1 MTKRLNLLEGNIS
14 SVLFKVAMPIMATS
28 LIQMA
33 YSFIDMIWIG
43 RIGEDAVTA
52 IGTASMY
59 FWIAEGLAMIS
70 RIGGQVNAAN
80 NIGAGNMDKARSY
93 VVSTLQLSFFI
104 SLVYSICTFC
114 FSNQLIGFFN
124 LNSAHIVRDA
134 EAYLKILSPA
144 FVVYFF
150 AFTVTGLITA
160 TGDSKTPFKANS
172 IGLIINIL
180 LDPILIFG
188 LGPLPR
194 LGVEGAAFA
203 TAFSELIVAIVL
215 LIHIARDKHLFL
227 KINVFRKINIGEMKK
242 IIYVGFP
249 TAIQNLAFAFIAMI
263 ISRLVVVF
271 GDEAV
276 AVQRVGA
283 QIESLSWM
291 TSDGFSSAVNT
302 FVAQNYGAK
311 NIKRAKE
318 GHHTALKIMTPWGI
332 FVSLILFFGAVP
344 IFQIF
349 IPNPELAELGAN
361 YLRILALSQLF
372 SCYEIVTQGAFAGF
386 GRTIVPSTIGIS
398 LNIARIPIAILLSST
413 VLGLNGIWWAITI
426 SSVMK
431 GLLLVILFRV
441 FEKKI

>member
-1 MTKRLNLLEGNIS
+1 MTKRVNLLEGSIS
-14 SVLFKVAMPIMATS
+14 SALFKVAMPIMATS

-43 RIGEDAVTA
+43 RIGEDAVTS

-70 RIGGQVNAAN
+70 RIGGQVNTAS
-80 NIGAGNMDKARSY
+80 NIGAGDMDKARSF
-93 VVSTLQLSFFI
+93 VVSTLQLSFLI
-104 SLVYSICTFC
+104 SLLYGLFTFF
-114 FSNQLIGFFN
+114 FSEQCIGFFN
-124 LNSAHIVRDA
+124 LNSKQIIYDA

-144 FVVYFF
+144 FIVYFF
-150 AFTVTGLITA
+150 AFTMTGLITA

-172 IGLIINIL
+172 VGLIINIV

-188 LGPLPR
+188 LGPVPSM
-194 LGVEGAAFA
+194 GVEGAALA

-215 LIHIARDKHLFL
+215 LVHVVKDKYLFVN
-227 KINVFRKINIGEMKK
+227 INIFRKINFDEMKK
-242 IIYVGFP
+242 ITYVGFP
-249 TAIQNLAFAFIAMI
+249 PAIQNLAFAFIAMI

-276 AVQRVGA
+276 AVQRVGS

-318 GHHTALKIMTPWGI
+318 GHHTALKIMTPWGL
-332 FVSLILFFGAVP
+332 FVTLLLFFAAVP

-386 GRTIVPSTIGIS
+386 GRTVVPSTIGIS
-398 LNIARIPIAILLSST
+398 LNIARIPVAILLSST
-413 VLGLNGIWWAITI
+413 ALGLNGIWWAITI
-426 SSVMK
+426 SSIMK
-431 GLLLVILFRV
+431 GLLLVLLFRI